1 MFSLE
6 MIPIYLGLIGLITAY
21 FLYKFILGF
30 SAGSGKIVEIS
41 EEIHLG
47 AMTFIRKEYS
57 ILFRK

>member
-41 EEIHLG
+41 EVRSQHRAIER
-47 AMTFIRKEYS
+47 TFLI
-57 ILFRK
+57 